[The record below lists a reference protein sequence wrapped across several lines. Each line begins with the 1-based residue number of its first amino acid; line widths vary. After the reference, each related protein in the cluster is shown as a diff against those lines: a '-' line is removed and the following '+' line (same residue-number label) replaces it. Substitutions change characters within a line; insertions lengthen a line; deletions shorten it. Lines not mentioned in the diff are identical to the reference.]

1 MKSVGPR
8 AVLIPSSN
16 DPDIMAGQG
25 TIALELFEQV
35 SHISHAKKKINLW
48 INLLPLYV
56 YPLLLSSK

>member
-35 SHISHAKKKINLW
+35 SHVSHAKSLTTISF
-48 INLLPLYV
+48 
-56 YPLLLSSK
+56 SSPFVQ